1 MGYSA
6 LRRKKRGKRERKMGE
21 RERLKEKRGEL
32 HFLVVPHRERKREK
46 KRERKN

>member
-21 RERLKEKRGEL
+21 RETEREKGRAS
-32 HFLVVPHRERKREK
+32 FLLVPHRERKREK